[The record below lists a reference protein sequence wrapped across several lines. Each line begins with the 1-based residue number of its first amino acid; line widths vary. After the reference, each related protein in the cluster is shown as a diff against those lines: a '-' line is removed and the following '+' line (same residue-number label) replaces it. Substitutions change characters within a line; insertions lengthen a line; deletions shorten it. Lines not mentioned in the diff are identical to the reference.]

1 MNPLL
6 LDTNALLWYLLQPTL
21 LSGPARQ
28 AIQAATSLAVSAGTV
43 WELATKH
50 RIGKLPEAGPLVA
63 YGVLAALAAQA
74 IAVLPITG
82 PDAERAGSHPAAH
95 RDPTHRDPAHRDP
108 FDRMIAAQAILQGLS
123 VVSSDPQLAA
133 LGAARIW

>member
-6 LDTNALLWYLLQPTL
+6 LDTNALLWYLLQPAL

-63 YGVLAALAAQA
+63 YGLLAALAAQA

-95 RDPTHRDPAHRDP
+95 RDP
-108 FDRMIAAQAILQGLS
+108 FDRMIAAQAILRGLS
-123 VVSSDPQLAA
+123 VVSSDPQLAV

>member
-6 LDTNALLWYLLQPTL
+6 LDTNALLWYLLQPAL

-28 AIQAATSLAVSAGTV
+28 AIQTATSLAVSAGTV
-43 WELATKH
+43 WEIATKH

-63 YGVLAALAAQA
+63 YGLLAALAAQA

-95 RDPTHRDPAHRDP
+95 RDP
-108 FDRMIAAQAILQGLS
+108 FDRMIAAQAILRGLS
-123 VVSSDPQLAA
+123 VVSSDPQLGA
-133 LGAARIW
+133 LGAARLW